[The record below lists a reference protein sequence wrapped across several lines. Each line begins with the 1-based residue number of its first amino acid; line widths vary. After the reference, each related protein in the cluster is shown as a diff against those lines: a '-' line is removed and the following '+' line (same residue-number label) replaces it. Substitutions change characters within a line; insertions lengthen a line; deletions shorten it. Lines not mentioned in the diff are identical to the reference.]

1 VVKVYLVEL
10 RSREVLWGI
19 DIPRVLMDTKTY
31 HGPPDGLPV
40 ESSYG
45 MGQQNVASL
54 GQPDP
59 R

>member
-1 VVKVYLVEL
+1 VKVYLVEL

-31 HGPPDGLPV
+31 HRPPDGLPA

-45 MGQQNVASL
+45 MG
-54 GQPDP
+54 